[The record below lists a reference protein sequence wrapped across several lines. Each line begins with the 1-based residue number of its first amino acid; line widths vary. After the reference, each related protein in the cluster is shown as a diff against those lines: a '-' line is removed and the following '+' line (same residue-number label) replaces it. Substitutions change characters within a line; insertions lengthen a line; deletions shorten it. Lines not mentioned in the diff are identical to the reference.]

1 MGFETRV
8 VCYSKRM
15 KRAPFVVACL
25 VMSCSGKDDN
35 NGSGP
40 SDAAVD
46 APPKVAA
53 ECTNGAPQALGKGYF
68 VDVSDKAGIPL
79 GNFDA
84 APPMPLASNDHS
96 RVAFADIDGD
106 GWDDIVA
113 TNLFPD
119 PSKGVKPFEHLVF
132 INNKDGT
139 FRDASDASGLR
150 NVPGGV
156 VAFADV
162 DNDGD
167 PDAFIGA
174 DYPVTGATNTILLN
188 DGSGKFTA
196 KASSGVENANK
207 YTANALFADF
217 DGDGKLDLF
226 LGNGQT
232 SAPVADQLYLG
243 NGDGT
248 FREVTASNLV
258 GGNPAQPSNGVVACD
273 FDDDG
278 DLDIFVSTYSIS
290 TRLGANILWR
300 NDGNGKFTNAA
311 DETSFA
317 AQPTGNYWASG
328 TGKGTALEPKMAPYT
343 GSNGFGIDCQDVNG
357 DGRMDIFATAI
368 GHPDST
374 RWWGD
379 PTTLLI
385 NGGPDAGYKF
395 VNEYLQRKLPY
406 NEGDVDGAAVD
417 FDNDG
422 LVDLSLSR
430 DNKYE
435 GAYTAYDQK
444 SWFGLMHQLEDG
456 SFESVGETCGIN
468 DETALGGGIARMKAA
483 QNHAWADIDHDGDL
497 DLLVG
502 GRAHGPGRPNYLFE
516 NRAGSKNN
524 WLAVRLRGDGVTVNR
539 DAIGA
544 RATLKGEGQTMV
556 REVQST
562 RGSYNSGGTR
572 TLHFGLGRAGCAYTL
587 EVRWPNGAIENF
599 DASQLGVN
607 RFLTLEQGKGLNV
620 SK

>member
-1 MGFETRV
+1 
-8 VCYSKRM
+8 M
-15 KRAPFVVACL
+15 KRTPIVVACL
-25 VMSCSGKDDN
+25 LAACSGKDGGNDA
-35 NGSGP
+35 

-46 APPKVAA
+46 APPKTAA
-53 ECTNGAPQALGKGYF
+53 GCAANAPEALGKDYF
-68 VDVSDKAGIPL
+68 VDISDKSGIQK
-79 GNFDA
+79 GNFDP
-84 APPMPLASNDHS
+84 APPTPLASNDHS
-96 RVAFADIDGD
+96 RLAFADIDGD
-106 GWDDIVA
+106 GWGDIVA

-150 NVPGGV
+150 NVQGGV
-156 VAFADV
+156 VAFADI

-174 DYPVTGATNTILLN
+174 DAPVTGATNTILLN
-188 DGSGKFTA
+188 DGTGKFTPKSGA
-196 KASSGVENANK
+196 GVENTDK
-207 YTANALFADF
+207 YSANALFADF

-248 FREVTASNLV
+248 FREVTATNLT
-258 GGNPAQPSNGVVACD
+258 GGSPAQPSNGVTACD

-300 NDGNGKFTNAA
+300 NNGDGTFSNAA
-311 DETSFA
+311 AETGFS
-317 AQPTGNYWASG
+317 AQATGNYWVSA
-328 TGKGTALEPKMAPYT
+328 TGNGTAIEPKDPPYT

-368 GHPDST
+368 SHPDST

-385 NGGPDAGYKF
+385 NGGPDAGF
-395 VNEYLQRKLPY
+395 AFGNEFLQRKLPY
-406 NEGDVDGAAVD
+406 NEGDVDGAAID

-435 GAYTAYDQK
+435 GGYTTYDQK

-456 SFESVGETCGIN
+456 TFESVGEACGIN
-468 DETALGGGIARMKAA
+468 DETVLGGGIARMKAA

-502 GRAHGPGRPNYLFE
+502 GRAHGAGRPNYLFE
-516 NRAGSKNN
+516 NRVGAKNN

-544 RATLKGEGQTMV
+544 RATLKGEGNTIV

-562 RGSYNSGGTR
+562 RGTYNSGGTR
-572 TLHFGLGRAGCAYTL
+572 TLHFGLARAGCAYTL
-587 EVRWPNGAIENF
+587 DVRWPNGTVETF

-607 RFLTLEQGKGLNV
+607 RFITVEQGKGLTV
-620 SK
+620 PK

>member
-1 MGFETRV
+1 
-8 VCYSKRM
+8 M
-15 KRAPFVVACL
+15 KRSPIALACL
-25 VMSCSGKDDN
+25 LAACSGKDGGGN
-35 NGSGP
+35 EP
-40 SDAAVD
+40 ADAAVD

-53 ECTNGAPQALGKGYF
+53 GCAVKGAEALGTKYF
-68 VDVSDKAGIPL
+68 VDVSEKSGIQQ
-79 GNFDA
+79 GNFDP

-96 RVAFADIDGD
+96 RLAFADIDGD

-113 TNLFPD
+113 SNLFPD

-132 INNKDGT
+132 LNNRDGT

-150 NVPGGV
+150 NMQGGV
-156 VAFADV
+156 VAFADI

-188 DGSGKFTA
+188 DGTGKFTP

-207 YTANALFADF
+207 YSANALFADF

-248 FREVTASNLV
+248 VREVTASNLV
-258 GGNPAQPSNGVVACD
+258 GGNPAQPTNGVTACD

-278 DLDIFVSTYSIS
+278 DLDILVSTYSIS
-290 TRLGANILWR
+290 TRLGANILWQ
-300 NDGNGKFTNAA
+300 NDGKGTFTNVARQTGF
-311 DETSFA
+311 D
-317 AQPTGNYWASG
+317 AQATGNYWSSA
-328 TGKGTALEPKMAPYT
+328 TGKGTAIEPKEPPYT

-357 DGRMDIFATAI
+357 DGHMDVFATAI

-374 RWWGD
+374 RMWGD

-385 NGGPDAGYKF
+385 NGGPDAGYAF
-395 VNEYLQRKLPY
+395 VNEFLQRKLPY
-406 NEGDVDGAAVD
+406 NEGDVDGAAID

-435 GAYTAYDQK
+435 DAYTPYDQK

-456 SFESVGETCGIN
+456 SFESAGETSGIN

-502 GRAHGPGRPNYLFE
+502 GRAHGAGRPNYLFE

-524 WLAVRLRGDGVTVNR
+524 WLAIRLRGDGVTVNR

-544 RATLKGEGQTMV
+544 RATLKGEGRTIV

-572 TLHFGLGRAGCAYTL
+572 TLHFGLARAGCAYTL
-587 EVRWPNGAIENF
+587 EVRWPNGTLETF

-607 RFLTLEQGKGLNV
+607 RFLTLEQGKGLTV
-620 SK
+620 AK